1 MFNPSGESADR
12 LRIRRLEVM
21 GCRIRTATL
30 PGDRA
35 RPPLLMLNGMG
46 APLEIL
52 IPLAESLDGIEVVLF
67 DIPGIGESSMP
78 QIPYTLPQ
86 LASATG
92 RILTQLDY
100 HSADVF
106 GLSWGGM
113 LAQQFAFQNPR
124 RCHRLILAATMPGT
138 PMIPGPL
145 SVLGKVASPRR
156 FNDPEYA
163 KRIAPKVYGG
173 AARTAPLPPFEMQAR
188 GTSRRG
194 YLFQQLAVIGWGSHL
209 MLPLLRQRTLILAGD
224 DDPIA
229 PLANAR
235 WMAQLIRHSR
245 LHVLHDGHHFFRSSL
260 DETSA
265 TIRDFLQK
273 SE

>member
-1 MFNPSGESADR
+1 MAPRCIEDFLDANLDDRSAPANRADQ

-92 RILTQLDY
+92 RILTQL
-100 HSADVF
+100 A
-106 GLSWGGM
+106 
-113 LAQQFAFQNPR
+113 
-124 RCHRLILAATMPGT
+124 
-138 PMIPGPL
+138 
-145 SVLGKVASPRR
+145 
-156 FNDPEYA
+156 
-163 KRIAPKVYGG
+163 
-173 AARTAPLPPFEMQAR
+173 
-188 GTSRRG
+188 
-194 YLFQQLAVIGWGSHL
+194 
-209 MLPLLRQRTLILAGD
+209 
-224 DDPIA
+224 
-229 PLANAR
+229 
-235 WMAQLIRHSR
+235 
-245 LHVLHDGHHFFRSSL
+245 
-260 DETSA
+260 
-265 TIRDFLQK
+265 
-273 SE
+273 